1 MQFQDLLKQITP
13 EIYRVMK
20 ESLELSR
27 WPNGER
33 ITPEQRDH
41 TLQAL
46 IAWEH
51 DNLPEEERTGY
62 MPVSCKSTSSSS
74 DNEPKESEATILRFS
89 E

>member
-13 EIYRVMK
+13 EIYSVMK

-27 WPNGER
+27 WPNGDK
-33 ITPEQRDH
+33 ITPEQRDN

-51 DNLPEEERTGY
+51 DNLPEEERIGY
-62 MPVSCKSTSSSS
+62 MPVSCKSSSKDAASEQK
-74 DNEPKESEATILRFS
+74 EPEATLLRFQ
-89 E
+89 

>member
-1 MQFQDLLKQITP
+1 MELKELLNQMTP
-13 EIYRVMK
+13 EIYRNMK

-33 ITPEQRDH
+33 MSVEQRDA

-46 IAWEH
+46 IAWEY

-62 MPVSCKSTSSSS
+62 MPVSCKSA
-74 DNEPKESEATILRFS
+74 DKKEEPEATILRFKD
-89 E
+89 